1 VPLAIARAGLHDRTV
16 EEPIRRKRALITG
29 ASRGIG
35 AAIAQALAA
44 RGDAVA
50 VHYRTDPEAAAKL
63 VAALP
68 GEGHVALR
76 ADLTRPEEIP
86 ALVEGAVTAL
96 GGVDILVNNAAV
108 FTPHP
113 IAATS
118 YENWRSDWRQTFEAN
133 LFAAADL
140 TWQVTRHL
148 LDRDEGPAGARV
160 LMVGSRGAF
169 RGEPVSP
176 AYGASKA
183 ALHSLAQSLAV
194 ALAPYGIAVTA
205 VAPGFTGTEMAAR
218 LLDDD
223 ERGPAIRAQSP
234 FDRVAEPHEIAA
246 AVAWL
251 TSAEAEWASG
261 AVLDLNGASYLR

>member
-1 VPLAIARAGLHDRTV
+1 M
-16 EEPIRRKRALITG
+16 EEPIRRNRALITG

-35 AAIAQALAA
+35 AAIAHALAA

-50 VHYRTDPEAAAKL
+50 VHYRSDPEAAESL

-76 ADLTRPEEIP
+76 ADLARPEQIP
-86 ALVEGAVTAL
+86 GLVEGAVTAL

-113 IAATS
+113 IDTTS
-118 YENWRSDWRQTFEAN
+118 YQDWRSNWRETFEAN
-133 LFAAADL
+133 LFAAADI
-140 TWQVTRHL
+140 TWHVTRHL
-148 LDRDEGPAGARV
+148 LERAEGPAGARV

-183 ALHSLAQSLAV
+183 ALHALAQSLAV
-194 ALAPYGIAVTA
+194 SLAPHGIAVTA
-205 VAPGFTGTEMAAR
+205 VAPGFTHTEMAAD
-218 LLDDD
+218 LLSG
-223 ERGPAIRAQSP
+223 EQGPVIRAQSP
-234 FDRVAEPHEIAA
+234 FNRVAEPREIAA
-246 AVAWL
+246 AVVWL

>member
-1 VPLAIARAGLHDRTV
+1 V
-16 EEPIRRKRALITG
+16 EEQQTRRNRTLITG

-35 AAIAQALAA
+35 AAVARALAA

-50 VHYRTDPEAAAKL
+50 VHYRSDPEAAASL
-63 VAALP
+63 VSALP

-76 ADLTRPEEIP
+76 ADLARPEQIP
-86 ALVEGAVTAL
+86 GLVEDAVTAL

-113 IAATS
+113 IDTTS
-118 YENWRSDWRQTFEAN
+118 YQDWRSTWRETFEAN
-133 LFAAADL
+133 LFAAADI
-140 TWQVTRHL
+140 TWHVTRHL
-148 LDRDEGPAGARV
+148 LERAEGPAGARV

-183 ALHSLAQSLAV
+183 ALHALAQSLAV
-194 ALAPYGIAVTA
+194 SLAPHGIAVTA
-205 VAPGFTGTEMAAR
+205 VAPGFTRTEMAAD
-218 LLDDD
+218 LLSG
-223 ERGPAIRAQSP
+223 EQGPAIRAQSP
-234 FDRVAEPHEIAA
+234 FDRVAEPREIAA
-246 AVAWL
+246 AVVWL
-251 TSAEAEWASG
+251 TSAEAQWASG